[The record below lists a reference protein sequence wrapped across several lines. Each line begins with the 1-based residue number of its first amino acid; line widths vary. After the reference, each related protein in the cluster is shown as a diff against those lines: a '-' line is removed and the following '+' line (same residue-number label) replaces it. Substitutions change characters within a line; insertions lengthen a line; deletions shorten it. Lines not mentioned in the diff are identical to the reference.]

1 MVLIVVVINTL
12 VALLCVGVAW
22 QLWQLRQVLRRVTNT
37 LLSLERS
44 THAALNEAPEE
55 IYKTQLSIYL
65 LREEP
70 QYRRLQSQIQQIQQV
85 LKLLS
90 WSQTAWRRLR

>member
-37 LLSLERS
+37 LLSLERI

-65 LREEP
+65 LREVP
-70 QYRRLQSQIQQIQQV
+70 HYQRLQSQLQQIQQV